1 LQNIEANVAGE
12 NEPRKIGPRRA
23 LTTGSSAAPRLSVK
37 GGTKVPGSRRLA
49 RLAEEAALASEP
61 DILSTEDDDAAAPDA
76 AKTTVRD
83 FPRASSGREDADAEG
98 DSALAAVTAPG
109 QRRKQ
114 RLQNAGGTQVRPVA
128 GPARVR
134 QRHWMLIVS
143 LVLIVLAPLG
153 ATGWYLWERATDQF
167 ASTIGFSVH
176 KEESSTPT
184 DLLGGLSQLSGASS
198 TDTDILYNYIQ
209 SQELVAAV
217 DRELDLRAL
226 YAQNHTQDPVFSLNP
241 GASIEDLV
249 DYWPRVVKIIYD
261 PGTGLIELRVL
272 ASDPDMAKTIATMI
286 FDKSSEMIN
295 RLSAIA
301 RSDTTRYAREQL
313 NVTIEQLKKAREA
326 TTAFRSRTQIVDPS
340 ADIQGQMG
348 LLNTLQAQ
356 LASAYIDLDLLRG
369 TTRDGDP
376 RLAPAQ
382 SRIDVIQVR
391 IDEERKKFGAG
402 GKGPGGEDYATLVAE
417 FERLSVDREFAEASY
432 KAALS
437 AYDVALAEAQRKS
450 RYLAAHVGPTLA
462 ESAQYPQREI
472 LMLVVALFLL
482 LSWSVLSLVYYSIRD
497 RR

>member
-1 LQNIEANVAGE
+1 MAGE
-12 NEPRKIGPRRA
+12 NEPRTVGPRKSVAGGRTA
-23 LTTGSSAAPRLSVK
+23 SQRLGPK
-37 GGTKVPGSRRLA
+37 DGTKSPGPRRLA
-49 RLAEEAALASEP
+49 RLAEETAAISRAQDPETAPGDQHEAEVPGKSASVIRE
-61 DILSTEDDDAAAPDA
+61 
-76 AKTTVRD
+76 
-83 FPRASSGREDADAEG
+83 FPNTSGRVVLEDEDEEG
-98 DSALAAVTAPG
+98 DVLAAMTAPG
-109 QRRKQ
+109 QRRRQKM
-114 RLQNAGGTQVRPVA
+114 GTGVPAAVRPVA

-134 QRHWMLIVS
+134 RRHWMLIFGF
-143 LVLIVLAPLG
+143 LFIVVAPLG
-153 ATGWYLWERATDQF
+153 ASGWYLWERAVDQY
-167 ASTIGFSVH
+167 ASVIGFSVH
-176 KEESSTPT
+176 KEESSSPS
-184 DLLGGLSQLSGASS
+184 DLLGGLSQLSGGSS

-217 DRELDLRAL
+217 DRELNLREL
-226 YAQNHTQDPVFSLNP
+226 YSRSNDQDPVFALRP

-249 DYWPRVVKIIYD
+249 DYWYRVVKIVYD

-272 ASDPDMAKTIATMI
+272 AADPETAKTIATMI

-301 RSDTTRYAREQL
+301 RDDTTRYAREQL
-313 NVTIEQLKKAREA
+313 DLSLEQLKKAREA

-356 LASAYIDLDLLRG
+356 LASALIEYDLLRES
-369 TTRDGDP
+369 TRDGDP

-382 SRIDVIQVR
+382 SRIDVIRVR
-391 IDEERKKFGAG
+391 IDEERQKFGAG

-417 FERLSVDREFAEASY
+417 YERLTVDREFAEAAY
-432 KAALS
+432 KGALS

-462 ESAQYPQREI
+462 ETAQYPQRDM
-472 LMLVVALFLL
+472 LMLVAALFLL
-482 LSWSVLSLVYYSIRD
+482 LTWAILSLIYYSIRD

>member
-1 LQNIEANVAGE
+1 MAGE
-12 NEPRKIGPRRA
+12 NEPRTVGTRK
-23 LTTGSSAAPRLSVK
+23 AAASGRTASPRLGAK
-37 GGTKVPGSRRLA
+37 DGAKTLGPRRLA
-49 RLAEEAALASEP
+49 RLAEESAAMARAPESGDGPEIGQIARDPGKSASMIREFPQSAGRVVPEDSGDDP
-61 DILSTEDDDAAAPDA
+61 DLMS
-76 AKTTVRD
+76 V
-83 FPRASSGREDADAEG
+83 
-98 DSALAAVTAPG
+98 VTAPG

-114 RLQNAGGTQVRPVA
+114 RMASSDAAPVRPVA

-134 QRHWMLIVS
+134 RRHWMLVFGF
-143 LVLIVLAPLG
+143 LFIVLAPLG
-153 ATGWYLWERATDQF
+153 ASGWYLWERAVDQY
-167 ASTIGFSVH
+167 ASIIGFSVH
-176 KEESSTPT
+176 KEESSSPS

-198 TDTDILYNYIQ
+198 IDTDILYNYIQ

-217 DRELDLRAL
+217 DRELNLRAL
-226 YAQNHTQDPVFSLNP
+226 YSANYDQDPVFSLKP
-241 GASIEDLV
+241 DASIEELV
-249 DYWPRVVKIIYD
+249 DYWYRIVKIVYD

-272 ASDPDMAKTIATMI
+272 AADPETARTIATMI

-301 RSDTTRYAREQL
+301 RDDTTRYAGEQL
-313 NVTIEQLKKAREA
+313 DLALEQLKKAREA

-356 LASAYIDLDLLRG
+356 LASALIEYDLLRE

-382 SRIDVIQVR
+382 SRIDVIRVR
-391 IDEERKKFGAG
+391 IDEERQKFGAG

-417 FERLSVDREFAEASY
+417 YERLTVDREFAEASY

-462 ESAQYPQREI
+462 ETAQYPQREV
-472 LMLVVALFLL
+472 LMLVAALFLML
-482 LSWSVLSLVYYSIRD
+482 AWAVLSLVYYSIRD